1 MDLSSF
7 SADLRPGQRG
17 APTQDALRA
26 LKIAVFDVDGVLTD
40 GRIILD
46 DRGVQS
52 KFFHVRDGAGI
63 TLLQCSGLLAAI
75 ITGRSSNVVDVRA
88 KELKIPPVRVRQGA
102 KVKLPVFN
110 QLLKDLD
117 LKPHEALFMG
127 DDLIDLPVLNAT
139 GVACCPSDASAD
151 IIEACHVVST
161 KPGGHGAAR
170 TICEFVLKAR
180 HDGSWERALDI
191 YLGRA

>member
-1 MDLSSF
+1 MDLSAF
-7 SADLRPGQRG
+7 SADLRPGMRG
-17 APTQDALRA
+17 APTQEALRA
-26 LKIAVFDVDGVLTD
+26 LKIVIFDVDGVLTD

-46 DRGVQS
+46 DKGVQS

-63 TLLQCSGLLAAI
+63 TLLQNSGLMAAI

-88 KELKIPPVRVRQGA
+88 KELKIPPVRVCQGA

-110 QLLKDLD
+110 KLLKDLD

-127 DDLIDLPVLNAT
+127 DDLIDLPVLNEA
-139 GVACCPSDASAD
+139 GVACCPSDASA
-151 IIEACHVVST
+151 EAMQACHVVST
-161 KPGGHGAAR
+161 KPGGLGAAR

-180 HDGSWERALDI
+180 DDGSWDRALDI